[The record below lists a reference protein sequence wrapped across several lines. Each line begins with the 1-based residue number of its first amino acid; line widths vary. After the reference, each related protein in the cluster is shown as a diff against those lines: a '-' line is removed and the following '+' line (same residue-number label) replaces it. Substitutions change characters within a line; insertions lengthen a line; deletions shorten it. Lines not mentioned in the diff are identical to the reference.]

1 MFSQNKLALPPSMS
15 ADMLGSLR
23 DGLLA
28 IDPSGT
34 ILLINPAAEA
44 LFGLDAATAKG
55 RLFAEV
61 FLARDG
67 LDDFNDC
74 MLAAIYH
81 PGVPQTQDLVLALD
95 GNERFITVRTNRLS
109 SQVDGHTE
117 GVIAVISDVSER
129 VLYLREKVAREQQR
143 AVVGRFIIAIL
154 TVFSLFTL
162 ALEPVQNVARA
173 GGLDIGPLVGLLAL
187 VLTAFG
193 IMWWTGLPPARLG
206 LTWRFSPSDL
216 TEAILWSIGFCA
228 FITLGKLFVLR
239 VLLGIGADQRPLF
252 EFWVLDNGEVVT
264 SAGLI
269 AFGIAFYIMTTP
281 IQEIGTRSAI
291 QAPLQSFLEGA
302 VRSPQWTANIVTT
315 LLFAVLHAHLDP
327 IVALMVTVPSL
338 LWGWLF
344 MRSGTI
350 LSPILSHT
358 IIGLYAVFVLGL
370 FVGFDNR

>member
-1 MFSQNKLALPPSMS
+1 MFSQHKFALPS
-15 ADMLGSLR
+15 AMAEDMLGSLK

-28 IDPSGT
+28 IAPNGT
-34 ILLINPAAEA
+34 ILLINPAAA
-44 LFGLDAATAKG
+44 TLFGLEASSANG

-81 PGVPQTQDLVLALD
+81 PGVPQTRDLVLSID
-95 GNERFITVRTNRLS
+95 GKERFFTVRTNRLS
-109 SQVDGHTE
+109 SQIDGHTE

-143 AVVGRFIIAIL
+143 SIAGRFIIAVL
-154 TVFSLFTL
+154 TVFGLFTL
-162 ALEPVQNVARA
+162 ALEPVQDFARA
-173 GGLDIGPLVGLLAL
+173 GGLDIGPLVALLAL
-187 VLTAFG
+187 VLTAFS
-193 IMWWTGLPPARLG
+193 IMWWTGLSPARIG
-206 LTWRFSPSDL
+206 LTWRLSRSDL

-228 FITLGKLFVLR
+228 FITIGKLFVLR

-264 SAGLI
+264 SAGLM
-269 AFGIAFYIMTTP
+269 AFGIVFYIITTP
-281 IQEIGTRSAI
+281 IQEIGTRSAL
-291 QAPLQSFLEGA
+291 QAPLQDFLDGV
-302 VRSPQWTANIVTT
+302 VRSPTWTANILTT
-315 LLFAVLHAHLDP
+315 LLFAVLHAHLNP

>member
-1 MFSQNKLALPPSMS
+1 MPCQNKLALPPSMA
-15 ADMLGSLR
+15 ADMLGSLK
-23 DGLLA
+23 DGLIA
-28 IDPSGT
+28 IDPNGT
-34 ILLINPAAEA
+34 ILLINPAAA
-44 LFGLDAATAKG
+44 KLFGLEPASANG

-67 LDDFNDC
+67 LDEFNDC
-74 MLAAIYH
+74 MLDAIYQ
-81 PGVPQTQDLVLALD
+81 PGVPQTRDLALSVD
-95 GNERFITVRTNRLS
+95 GKERFLTVRTNRLS
-109 SQVDGHTE
+109 SQIDGHTE
-117 GVIAVISDVSER
+117 GVIAVISDVSEG
-129 VLYLREKVAREQQR
+129 VLYLREKVAREEQR
-143 AVVGRFIIAIL
+143 AIAGRFIVAVL

-162 ALEPVQNVARA
+162 ALEPVQAFARA

-206 LTWRFSPSDL
+206 LTWRLSRSDL

-228 FITLGKLFVLR
+228 FITLGKLLVLR
-239 VLLGIGADQRPLF
+239 LILGIGAEQRPLF

-264 SAGLI
+264 SAGLM
-269 AFGIAFYIMTTP
+269 AFGILFYIVTTP
-281 IQEIGTRSAI
+281 IQEVGTRSAI
-291 QAPLQSFLEGA
+291 QAPLQDFLDGV
-302 VRSPQWTANIVTT
+302 VRSPKWTANILTT

>member
-1 MFSQNKLALPPSMS
+1 MPNLHNLALPPAMA
-15 ADMLGSLR
+15 ADMLNSLK

-28 IDPSGT
+28 IDPDGT
-34 ILLINPAAEA
+34 ILLINPAAAA
-44 LFGLDAATAKG
+44 LFELEAEGDTG
-55 RLFAEV
+55 RQFADV
-61 FLARDG
+61 FLVRDG
-67 LDDFNDC
+67 LDEFNDC
-74 MLAAIYH
+74 ILEAIYH
-81 PGVPQTQDLVLALD
+81 PGVPQTLDLVLTVD
-95 GNERFITVRTNRLS
+95 GEERFINVRTNRLN

-143 AVVGRFIIAIL
+143 AIAGRFIIAVL

-162 ALEPVQNVARA
+162 ALEPVQEFANA

-193 IMWWTGLPPARLG
+193 IMWWTGLPPAELG
-206 LTWRFSPSDL
+206 LTWRFSRTHL
-216 TEAILWSIGFCA
+216 TESIVWSIGFCL
-228 FITLGKLFVLR
+228 FITLGKLLVLR
-239 VLLGIGADQRPLF
+239 LLLGIDADERPLF

-264 SAGLI
+264 SAGLM
-269 AFGIAFYIMTTP
+269 AFGVAFYIVTTP
-281 IQEIGTRSAI
+281 IQEIGSRSAL
-291 QAPLQSFLEGA
+291 QAPLQSFLDGV
-302 VRSPQWTANIVTT
+302 VRAPRWTANILTT

-358 IIGLYAVFVLGL
+358 IIGVYAVFVLGL

>member
-1 MFSQNKLALPPSMS
+1 MAS
-15 ADMLGSLR
+15 DMLGSLK

-28 IDPSGT
+28 VDPNGT
-34 ILLINPAAEA
+34 ILLINPAAA
-44 LFGLDAATAKG
+44 TLFGLDATNANG

-61 FLARDG
+61 FLVREG
-67 LDDFNDC
+67 LDEFNDC
-74 MLAAIYH
+74 MLAAIYN
-81 PGVPQTQDLVLALD
+81 PGVPQTLDLVLTLD
-95 GNERFITVRTNRLS
+95 GKERFLTIRTNRLS

-129 VLYLREKVAREQQR
+129 MLYLREKVAREQQR
-143 AVVGRFIIAIL
+143 AVAGRFIIAVL

-162 ALEPVQNVARA
+162 ALEPVQEFANA
-173 GGLDIGPLVGLLAL
+173 GGLDIGPIVGLLAL

-193 IMWWTGLPPARLG
+193 IMWWTGLPPAQLG
-206 LTWRFSPSDL
+206 LTWRLSRPHL
-216 TEAILWSIGFCA
+216 TESILWSLGFCV

-264 SAGLI
+264 SASLM
-269 AFGIAFYIMTTP
+269 ALGIAFYIVTTP
-281 IQEIGTRSAI
+281 IQEIGSRSAI
-291 QAPLQSFLEGA
+291 QAPLQSFLGGV
-302 VRSPQWTANIVTT
+302 VRSPKWTANIVTT

-327 IVALMVTVPSL
+327 IVALLVIVPSL

-358 IIGLYAVFVLGL
+358 IIGVYAVFVLGL